1 MKHFAAVAVLL
12 ASAAAPTKAS
22 CDRPNQLRFAP
33 GATAAEITGS
43 VARGERECFTFS
55 ARTGQR
61 MTVTQTDLGEGNIVL
76 ELYRPRWTV
85 VPSPDGTVVRG
96 RALEGASEGSDA
108 REWSGRLPAT
118 GAYLIVI
125 GTSRGGGEYMVHVEV
140 R

>member
-1 MKHFAAVAVLL
+1 MRFAVAAVLL
-12 ASAAAPTKAS
+12 VSAAAPAKAS
-22 CDRPNQLRFAP
+22 CYDPKPLRFAP
-33 GATAAEITGS
+33 GTTAAELTGS
-43 VARGERECFTFS
+43 IARGERDCFTIT

-76 ELYRPRWTV
+76 ELYRPPWTV

-96 RALEGASEGSDA
+96 RALEGADEGSDA
-108 REWSGRLPAT
+108 REWRGRLPTT

-125 GTSRGGGEYMVHVEV
+125 GTSRGGGEYMVRVEA